1 MLLLKPLAPFG
12 TIKQNQ
18 LIQINNNK
26 REPVLAGDEKKILE
40 PKTVQKELEGEKE
53 REDGQSERDRLMS
66 IKSRLKA
73 WERRGVK

>member
-1 MLLLKPLAPFG
+1 M
-12 TIKQNQ
+12 
-18 LIQINNNK
+18 
-26 REPVLAGDEKKILE
+26 AGDEKKILE

-53 REDGQSERDRLMS
+53 REDGQSERDRLMA